1 MTNKPL
7 PARAT
12 MAALLAL
19 LFSTTVT
26 AQDLA
31 IVGGRVYPA
40 PDAAPLDDA
49 TVVIR
54 DGRIVAVGA
63 RARVAVPAGM
73 RVVDGHGQSVTAGF
87 WNSHVHLIA
96 PPFQSPGAQPAAV
109 LDQALRERFTRWG
122 FTTLFDI
129 ASLPGDARGLRTR
142 IARGEVVGPQ
152 LLTVDM
158 PFFPERGT
166 PVYVREL
173 WRQSGA
179 PSAEVAT
186 AAEARARAGAQLE
199 AGADGVKLFTGAI
212 LGGPGQVLPMPLDI
226 ARAAVDEAH
235 ARGKPVFAHP
245 TDRAGLDVAVD
256 SGVDVLAHAAPD
268 AGAWS
273 PDFVAR
279 LKAGNVAF
287 VPTLTLFDAELRRE
301 DAPAPV
307 REKFVGAAQQ
317 QLGAMAQ
324 GGGRVLFGT
333 DAGYIDIYD
342 TRLEYRLMAAAGL
355 DWRQILASLT
365 TAPAQHFGQAAVRGR
380 VAEGLAGDLVL
391 LGSDPQATP
400 EAYADVRMT
409 VRGGRVI
416 YEAVDNTPDGKSDK
430 D

>member
-1 MTNKPL
+1 MLNRPL
-7 PARAT
+7 HARST
-12 MAALLAL
+12 MGALLLL
-19 LFSTTVT
+19 LFSTAVA

-31 IVGGRVYPA
+31 IVGARVYPA

-54 DGRIVAVGA
+54 DGRITAVGG
-63 RARVAVPAGM
+63 RASVVVPSGI
-73 RVVDGHGQSVTAGF
+73 RVVDGRGTSVTAGF
-87 WNSHVHLIA
+87 WNSHIHLIK
-96 PPFQSPGAQPAAV
+96 PPFLSPGVQPAAA
-109 LDQALRERFTRWG
+109 LDEALRERFTRWG

-129 ASLPGDARGLRTR
+129 ASLPGDARGLRAR
-142 IARGEVVGPQ
+142 IERGEVVGPQ

-158 PFFPERGT
+158 PFFPEHGT
-166 PVYVREL
+166 PIYVREL
-173 WRQSGA
+173 WQQTKA

-186 AAEARARAGAQLE
+186 AEQARSRVRAQIQ

-212 LGGPGQVLPMPLDI
+212 LGGPGKVLPMPQDI
-226 ARAAVDEAH
+226 AKAAVDEAH
-235 ARGKPVFAHP
+235 AHRRPVFAHP

-268 AGAWS
+268 AGDWS

-287 VPTLTLFDAELRRE
+287 VPTLTLFDSELRRE
-301 DAPAPV
+301 AVPEPV
-307 REKFVGAAQQ
+307 LAKFVGAAQQ

-324 GGGRVLFGT
+324 GGGQVLFGT

-342 TRLEYRLMAAAGL
+342 TRLEYRLMAASGL

-365 TAPAQHFGQAAVRGR
+365 TAPAQHFGQAAERGR

-391 LGSDPQATP
+391 LGSDPQAKP

-416 YEAVDNTPDGKSDK
+416 YEAAVTADDQSDA

>member
-1 MTNKPL
+1 MPNRL
-7 PARAT
+7 RHARART
-12 MAALLAL
+12 GVLIALLLPIPVA
-19 LFSTTVT
+19 

-31 IVGGRVYPA
+31 IVGARVYPA

-54 DGRIVAVGA
+54 DGRIVAVGT
-63 RARVAVPAGM
+63 RASVAVPAGL
-73 RVVDGHGQSVTAGF
+73 RVVDARGNSVTAGF
-87 WNSHVHLIA
+87 WNSHIHLIT
-96 PPFQSPGAQPAAV
+96 PPFLSPDAQPAAA
-109 LDQALRERFTRWG
+109 LDEALRERFTRWG

-142 IARGEVVGPQ
+142 IQRGEVVGPQ
-152 LLTVDM
+152 VLTVDM
-158 PFFPERGT
+158 PFFPGHGT
-166 PVYVREL
+166 PIYVREL
-173 WRQSGA
+173 WEQTKA

-186 AAEARARAGAQLE
+186 AEQARSRVRAQIQ

-212 LGGPGQVLPMPLDI
+212 LGGPGQVLPMPADI

-235 ARGKPVFAHP
+235 AHGKPVFAHP

-287 VPTLTLFDAELRRE
+287 VPTLTLFDSELRRE
-301 DAPAPV
+301 AVPAPV
-307 REKFVGAAQQ
+307 LAKFLGAAQQ

-324 GGGRVLFGT
+324 GGGQVLFGT
-333 DAGYIDIYD
+333 DAGYIDVYD
-342 TRLEYRLMAAAGL
+342 TRLEYRLMAASGL

-365 TAPAQHFGQAAVRGR
+365 TAPAQHFGQAAERGR